1 MPRSRFINMKQRT
14 RFPLVFF
21 ALLLIQH
28 GCRQEKVPEPYRPTD
43 AHDAYLFS
51 LQEAGLSDTALGQDW
66 KSAAEGALL
75 LPLDVTLPHEEIFYV
90 DPSEAMAVA
99 YRFDVKR
106 GQRIEVDVFFTGQKP
121 CRLFIDAF
129 RVRGESQE
137 EWLHVASANESEK
150 RLEYEPRAD
159 APYVIRLQP
168 ELLRGGQYRV
178 TLRKVASLEFPVEG
192 KDSHAFGGGFGAPR
206 DGGRREHHGVDIFA
220 RRHTPV
226 LAPSDAYVQRV
237 RETDVGGLNIWLH
250 DSKRQINLYFA
261 HLQTQD
267 VQENMQ
273 VKAGQQIGTVGNTG
287 NARTTPPHL
296 HFGIYARGPV
306 DPAPFIT
313 KVPDKPQSVS
323 VDIGLLG
330 HWVRTNAQNVSL
342 RQSPDRRSPVISNLE
357 QHIPMKVMA
366 AAKGTYRVLLPNG
379 TSGYIQE
386 QSIETADNQ
395 IGSQEIIVVQTVN
408 EAPYEEAAAK
418 ETIEAGETFYVLGIY
433 EGYWYI
439 KTENGQTGWMSIPP
453 PSSQDR

>member
-1 MPRSRFINMKQRT
+1 MKQRT
-14 RFPLVFF
+14 RFLLVFLT
-21 ALLLIQH
+21 LLFIQH
-28 GCRQEKVPEPYRPTD
+28 GCRQEKVPEPYRPID

-66 KSAAEGALL
+66 KSAAEEALL

-106 GQRIEVDVFFTGQKP
+106 GQRIEVDVFFTGQKA

-129 RVRGESQE
+129 RVRGESQG

-178 TLRKVASLEFPVEG
+178 TLRKVAALEFPVEG

-237 RETDVGGLNIWLH
+237 RKTDIGGLNIWLY

-296 HFGIYARGPV
+296 HFGIYARGAV

-313 KVPDKPQSVS
+313 EVPDKPQSVS
-323 VDIGLLG
+323 VDIGQLG
-330 HWVRTNAQNVSL
+330 HWVRTKTQNVSL
-342 RQSPDRRSPVISNLE
+342 IQSPDRRSPVILTLDW
-357 QHIPMKVMA
+357 HIPMKVVA
-366 AAKGTYRVLLPNG
+366 AAKEMYRVCLPDG
-379 TSGYIQE
+379 TSGYIHE
-386 QSIETADNQ
+386 QSVEAADSH
-395 IGSQEIIVVQTVN
+395 IGSQEIFIAQTVN
-408 EAPYEEAAAK
+408 EAPSEEAAAK
-418 ETIEAGETFYVLGIY
+418 ELIEAGGTLFVLGIY

-439 KTENGQTGWMSIPP
+439 KTEHGQTGWMSIPP
-453 PSSQDR
+453 PSTEDR

>member
-1 MPRSRFINMKQRT
+1 MKPKT
-14 RFPLVFF
+14 LFLLVFLT
-21 ALLLIQH
+21 LLFIQQ
-28 GCRQEKVPEPYRPTD
+28 GCQQEKVPEPYRPAD
-43 AHDAYLFS
+43 AHDAYLYS

-75 LPLDVTLPHEEIFYV
+75 LPIDVTLPHEEIFYV

-106 GQRIEVDVFFTGQKP
+106 GQRIEVDVSFAGQKS

-129 RVRGESQE
+129 RVRGESLE

-159 APYVIRLQP
+159 ALYVIRLQP

-178 TLRKVASLEFPVEG
+178 TLRKVAALEFPVEG

-237 RETDVGGLNIWLH
+237 RESDVGGLNIWLH

-267 VQENMQ
+267 VQENTQ

-313 KVPDKPQSVS
+313 KVPGKPQSVS
-323 VDIGLLG
+323 ADIELLG
-330 HWVRTNAQNVSL
+330 HWVRTKTQNVSL
-342 RQSPDRRSPVISNLE
+342 RRSPDRRSPVILTLDW
-357 QHIPMKVMA
+357 HIPMKVVA
-366 AAKGTYRVLLPNG
+366 AAKEMYRVYLPDR

-386 QSIETADNQ
+386 QSVVAADSYM
-395 IGSQEIIVVQTVN
+395 GSQELTIAQTVN
-408 EAPYEEAAAK
+408 ETPYEEAAAK
-418 ETIEAGETFYVLGIY
+418 ETIEAGETFYVLGVY

>member
-1 MPRSRFINMKQRT
+1 MKRRT
-14 RFPLVFF
+14 VFF
-21 ALLLIQH
+21 LVVLALLFSQQ
-28 GCRQEKVPEPYRPTD
+28 GCKQEIVPEPYKPSN
-43 AHDAYLFS
+43 AHEAYLFG
-51 LQEAGLSDTALGQDW
+51 LQQAGLADSALGQDW
-66 KSAAEGALL
+66 ISEAERALL
-75 LPLDVTLPHEEIFYV
+75 LPLDVSLPHEEVFYV

-99 YRFDVKR
+99 YRFDVLR
-106 GQRIEVDVFFTGQKP
+106 GQRIEVDVFLAGQKT
-121 CRLFIDAF
+121 CRLFIDAY

-159 APYVIRLQP
+159 AQYVIRFQP
-168 ELLRGGQYRV
+168 ELLRGGQFRV
-178 TLRKVASLEFPVEG
+178 TLRKVAALEFPVEG

-206 DGGRREHHGVDIFA
+206 DGGRRQHHGVDIFA

-237 RETDVGGLNIWLH
+237 RDTEVGGLNIWLH
-250 DSKRQINLYFA
+250 DRKRQINLYFA

-267 VQENMQ
+267 VKENTE

-313 KVPDKPQSVS
+313 KVPNKPQGVS
-323 VDIGLLG
+323 ADIGLLG
-330 HWVRTNAQNVSL
+330 SWMRTRDKDVSL
-342 RQSPDRRSPVISNLE
+342 RGSPDRRAPLVATLNKNVPLKLI
-357 QHIPMKVMA
+357 A
-366 AAKGTYRVLLPNG
+366 ASRETFRVRLPDG

-386 QSIETADNQ
+386 QSIEAVEEHLE
-395 IGSQEIIVVQTVN
+395 SQEIFAAQEVN
-408 EAPYEEAAAK
+408 DAPFEEAAAK
-418 ETIEAGETFYVLGIY
+418 ETMEAGETFYVLGIY

-439 KTENGQTGWMSIPP
+439 KTESGQIGWMSIPP
-453 PSSQDR
+453 SLPEGR